1 MRGAFFSQ
9 NGQGKLSK
17 KSLVDDTGIKLFARL
32 SNVATTGERDNEI
45 NISGLDNYS
54 ICQSSDTEELWFHGE
69 KR

>member
-17 KSLVDDTGIKLFARL
+17 KSLVDERIQLFARL